1 MYPELYFRKIIRKKK
16 NGERMQTYIQV
27 GYVTKMTSLS
37 GAVNGEM
44 YKRYMLLC
52 VSKGGQLIYN

>member
-1 MYPELYFRKIIRKKK
+1 
-16 NGERMQTYIQV
+16 MQTYIQV

-37 GAVNGEM
+37 GAVSGEM
-44 YKRYMLLC
+44 YKKYILLC